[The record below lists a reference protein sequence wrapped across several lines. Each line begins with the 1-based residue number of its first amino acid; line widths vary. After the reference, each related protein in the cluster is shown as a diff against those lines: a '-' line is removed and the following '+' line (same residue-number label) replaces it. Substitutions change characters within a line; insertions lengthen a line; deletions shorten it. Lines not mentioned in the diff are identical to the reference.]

1 MNMDMKHFA
10 TVGEFDNMLGV
21 ETLHSLVSVVNLSEV
36 KPMHHMR
43 HTNGFYSVMLKD
55 EKFCDLVY
63 GRSRYDYDKG
73 SVVCTAPG
81 QVVGIEPTLKAGGV
95 DFTQTFQPVGWG
107 LFFHADLLRGT
118 ELGRRLKEYSFF
130 SYNANEALHLSE
142 RERQTFLMCLMN
154 IKEELT
160 SHIDRL
166 SRRLI
171 TSNIEILLDHCLRFY
186 ERQFATREFVNHDL
200 LSKFEQLLDHYF
212 EGSRAMNLG
221 LPTVKYFAGELC
233 LSANYFGD
241 LLKKETGKTPKEII
255 NLKVL
260 EEVKNRLLDPSK
272 SILQVSEEMGF
283 LYPQHL
289 TKFFKKETGITP
301 NEYRKVG

>member
-1 MNMDMKHFA
+1 MKHFA
-10 TVGEFDNMLGV
+10 TVSEFDNMLGV
-21 ETLHSLVSVVNLSEV
+21 ETLHPLVSVVNLSEA

-55 EKFCDLVY
+55 EKFCDVVY

-73 SVVCTAPG
+73 SLVCTAPG
-81 QVVGIEPTLKAGGV
+81 QVVGIEPTLKAGDT
-95 DFTQTFQPVGWG
+95 DFSETFQPVGWG

-118 ELGRRLKEYSFF
+118 ELAKRMREYTFF

-142 RERQTFLMCLMN
+142 RERQAFLTCLMN

-160 SHIDRL
+160 FNIDRL

-186 ERQFATREFVNHDL
+186 ERQFVTREFVNHDL
-200 LSKFEQLLDHYF
+200 LGKFEQLLDHYF
-212 EGSRAMNLG
+212 EGDLAMQYG
-221 LPTVKYFAGELC
+221 LPTVKYFASELC

-241 LLKKETGKTPKEII
+241 LLKKETGKSPKEVI

-260 EEVKNRLLDPSK
+260 EEVKNRLMDQTK
-272 SILQVSEEMGF
+272 SISQVADEMGF
-283 LYPQHL
+283 QYPQHL
-289 TKFFKKETGITP
+289 TKFFKKETGMTP